1 MKEVHT
7 VEHWYQCKFHFVC
20 FLQCIADCIQASV
33 SGCLCSNS
41 LSVKGRCY
49 LCRNASIFL
58 LEMHFIDTIWF
69 YNILKCR
76 FKQIKDFIW
85 MEFFMTV
92 IGNSFCCIP
101 HSFTHLRWQVQA
113 VFCFQDIANSTFTRL
128 TVDTNNIC
136 IVISSNISRIDR
148 QIWYRPAIRIFFI
161 SPVHSFCNCI
171 LVRS

>member
-1 MKEVHT
+1 MISGSTPAPRKVFRPVSGYLHMRLPWNYCSFSSVMLLISYSVNSFRMLSSVH
-7 VEHWYQCKFHFVC
+7 
-20 FLQCIADCIQASV
+20 ADCIQASV

-101 HSFTHLRWQVQA
+101 
-113 VFCFQDIANSTFTRL
+113 IA
-128 TVDTNNIC
+128 
-136 IVISSNISRIDR
+136 SRILGGR
-148 QIWYRPAIRIFFI
+148 FRPYFVSRI
-161 SPVHSFCNCI
+161 
-171 LVRS
+171 